1 MRKISEVSRIA
12 GVSRRALQYYDDEG
26 LLVVERS
33 EYNHRLYDDDSMDKI
48 WQILL
53 YKEMGF
59 ELEEIKQ
66 LLSVPAAEREEYL
79 DLRMREI
86 GNEIEKLRSQ
96 AGLIFMVLI
105 HGIPHPPEE
114 NKGMTYVESI
124 RALRKNIRENI
135 KENM

>member
-26 LLVVERS
+26 VLVVERS
-33 EYNHRLYDDDSMDKI
+33 EYNHRLYNDDSMDKI

-59 ELEEIKQ
+59 ELEKIKQ
-66 LLSVPAAEREEYL
+66 LLSVPAAEREQYF

-86 GNEIEKLRSQ
+86 GNEMEDFEAWDDSEMNPAETAYYIEVQNRINQKLLEVS
-96 AGLIFMVLI
+96 
-105 HGIPHPPEE
+105 E
-114 NKGMTYVESI
+114 
-124 RALRKNIRENI
+124 
-135 KENM
+135 